1 MLNNAEPCRR
11 ALCSCCVR
19 RTMKDSPSDSW
30 LHLAGSKT
38 LSHSFCL
45 SLLLPS
51 LLCGPEWQGDSR
63 LGISQSL
70 PSSSV
75 PSASQPGFWFQ
86 WEMRHNCEK
95 EETPEETK
103 QERLGEMRDEAE
115 DRGWGWEWWVTSPF
129 RWTAGNLNNFSQCH
143 DTHHDSVI
151 SWNIQTACQSE
162 YATAFQRTTVS

>member
-30 LHLAGSKT
+30 LHLAGSIT
-38 LSHSFCL
+38 LSLSFSL

-51 LLCGPEWQGDSR
+51 LHCGPEWQGDSR

-75 PSASQPGFWFQ
+75 PSACQPARLLIPGRDGTLLGKGGEGNVRQQRRQSRTKGSREGTGTRQTTEVEPGAGAGPKGKNGWVS
-86 WEMRHNCEK
+86 
-95 EETPEETK
+95 ET
-103 QERLGEMRDEAE
+103 
-115 DRGWGWEWWVTSPF
+115 
-129 RWTAGNLNNFSQCH
+129 
-143 DTHHDSVI
+143 
-151 SWNIQTACQSE
+151 
-162 YATAFQRTTVS
+162 

>member
-30 LHLAGSKT
+30 LHLAGSIT
-38 LSHSFCL
+38 LSLSFSL

-51 LLCGPEWQGDSR
+51 LRCGPEWQGDSR

-75 PSASQPGFWFQ
+75 PSACQPARLLIPGRDGTLLGKRGRRGH
-86 WEMRHNCEK
+86 ETT
-95 EETPEETK
+95 EEIKLTGGKQGELGQGKLQRMNPERE
-103 QERLGEMRDEAE
+103 LG
-115 DRGWGWEWWVTSPF
+115 
-129 RWTAGNLNNFSQCH
+129 
-143 DTHHDSVI
+143 
-151 SWNIQTACQSE
+151 
-162 YATAFQRTTVS
+162 